1 MILKNLT
8 RYPALLDGSREAT
21 HPGNK
26 ARGRSVKGSKSCDS
40 VGCHPKTTLGVW
52 KMKHHVTPS
61 LVLRAPCPAIV
72 VSPFAHEGVSDLYIN
87 MLLLQYIL
95 VFKQDMTIDILQT
108 PCLTETQKLIVNKTI
123 SERIQLVNVLKIILA
138 FVPHE
143 VLHKIVRTNMEKL
156 TVHIA

>member
-21 HPGNK
+21 HPRNK
-26 ARGRSVKGSKSCDS
+26 ERGSSVEGSKSRDC
-40 VGCHPKTTLGVW
+40 VGCHAKTTLGVW

-72 VSPFAHEGVSDLYIN
+72 VSPFAHEGVGDFYIN

-95 VFKQDMTIDILQT
+95 VVKQDMTIDILQT
-108 PCLTETQKLIVNKTI
+108 RCLTETQKLIVNKAV
-123 SERIQLVNVLKIILA
+123 SERIQLVNILKNIFA

-143 VLHKIVRTNMEKL
+143 VLDKIVSTEG
-156 TVHIA
+156 HP